1 MGHGAGVGL
10 VPLCPEIQAVTHFP
24 VSEYKLGENGTHVKW
39 NTAKRMAARSSR
51 PPMTPKKMPRAGPV
65 LEDAPAAEVVVAT
78 VVVAGGVGFA
88 VGFVVGLGCFGA

>member
-1 MGHGAGVGL
+1 
-10 VPLCPEIQAVTHFP
+10 
-24 VSEYKLGENGTHVKW
+24 
-39 NTAKRMAARSSR
+39 
-51 PPMTPKKMPRAGPV
+51 MTPKKMPRAGPV